1 MISLATLVL
10 VVVTGYLAFGWV
22 LANGLRDSALRIQEP
37 TPEEGLAVRRL
48 VDGTITVQ
56 ASGPRQEVGHPGVIG
71 LAWETGYGQ
80 MGDLTEVTAER
91 VTRRFDLLQGEPPP
105 VCVDH
110 PVPNCPQVFPEG
122 YAFPNGPGD
131 VGLDFVESTYQ
142 SPLGPMGAWVVPGDS
157 KTWAIHVHGWT
168 ANRREA
174 VRLLSPLH
182 QVGLTSMVI
191 DYRNDPGAPADP
203 SGHYRFGLHEWED
216 VEAAAGYARD
226 SGATEVVCVGYS
238 TGAAHIMSFL
248 EQSNL
253 AGSVSGLV
261 FDAPNIVL
269 AETVRHGS
277 RGLRVPGLGL
287 SVSPL
292 LTEFG
297 MWIADLRWSIDW
309 DRTNYVQRAEDI
321 IRVPTLVFHGTS
333 DQRVPI
339 SISRQ
344 LEARLPDLVMLEEV
358 QAAGHV
364 MSWNAD
370 PSRYERVLVAFLK
383 GLQN

>member
-1 MISLATLVL
+1 MLVL
-10 VVVTGYLAFGWV
+10 VVVTGHLAFGWV
-22 LANGLRDSALRIQEP
+22 LANGLRDTALRIQEP
-37 TPEEGLAVRRL
+37 TPGEGLAVRRL
-48 VDGTITVQ
+48 TNGLITVQ

-91 VTRRFDLLQGEPPP
+91 VTRRFDLLEGEPPP
-105 VCVDH
+105 VCLDD
-110 PVPNCPQVFPEG
+110 PVPTCPQVFPEG
-122 YAFPNGPGD
+122 YAFPNGPSD
-131 VGLDFVESTYQ
+131 VELDFVKTSYR
-142 SPLGPMGAWVVPGDS
+142 SPLGPMEAWLVPGGES
-157 KTWAIHVHGWT
+157 IWAIHVHGWT

-174 VRLLSPLH
+174 VRLLRPVH
-182 QVGLTSMVI
+182 RMGFTSLVI

-216 VEAAAGYARD
+216 VEAAVQHALD

-248 EQSNL
+248 EQSDL
-253 AGSVSGLV
+253 RESVTGLV
-261 FDAPNIVL
+261 FDAPNIIL

-277 RGLRVPGLGL
+277 RDLKVPGLGV

-292 LTEFG
+292 LIEFG
-297 MWIADLRWSIDW
+297 MWIADLRWGVDW
-309 DRTNYVQRAEDI
+309 DRTNYVQRAEAI

-344 LEARLPDLVMLEEV
+344 LEARLPDLVLLEEV

-364 MSWNAD
+364 MSWNAN
-370 PSRYERVLVAFLK
+370 PSRYESVLEAFLR